1 MSDEITVELLK
12 HINKSILVKLKNLK
26 TINGILINF
35 DPQMN
40 LILDKVDDVTDKDK
54 KIDLGKVVL
63 RGDNILTVSLSSK

>member
-63 RGDNILTVSLSSK
+63 RGEQHIDSFSVK